1 MVIQQMRQIRP
12 NIYRLS
18 YSDLGRP
25 EEKGPVE
32 VEDFGTVYLDVADVR
47 YINEQL
53 GLGLEPTFFVSR
65 SVAVGN
71 HFVVISRNRAA

>member
-32 VEDFGTVYLDVADVR
+32 VENFGTVYLDVADVR
-47 YINEQL
+47 
-53 GLGLEPTFFVSR
+53 
-65 SVAVGN
+65 
-71 HFVVISRNRAA
+71 